1 MDNAWGG
8 APYAQTNRDQ
18 DVAYIHG
25 VLDDLDG
32 RYSIDREQ
40 VFASGL
46 SNGGGMAVG
55 LACQNPGTV
64 AGVVGVAGAYYDST
78 VADCAEGQVPTMLIH
93 ADNDSV
99 VDYGGGVRHGRPYQS
114 VDAVLAT
121 FGARNGCDMTNIT
134 DQAGEVINSTVHTPA
149 NCDVPTSVVEV
160 HNGGHTWFQAP
171 SATKLVVEFFREQ
184 Q

>member
-8 APYAQTNRDQ
+8 APYAETSRGE
-18 DVAYIHG
+18 DVKYVHD
-25 VLDDLDG
+25 VLTDLDK

-55 LACQNPGTV
+55 LACQSPETV
-64 AGVVGVAGAYYDST
+64 AGVVGVAGAYYDPT

-99 VDYGGGVRHGRPYQS
+99 VDYGGGVRHDAPYQS
-114 VDAVLAT
+114 VDTVLAT
-121 FGARNGCDMTNIT
+121 FGERNGCDMTNIT
-134 DQAGEVINSTVHTPA
+134 DQAGEVINSTVRTPA

-160 HNGGHTWFQAP
+160 HGGGHTWFQAP
-171 SATKLVVEFFREQ
+171 SATNLAVEFFRAQ
-184 Q
+184 